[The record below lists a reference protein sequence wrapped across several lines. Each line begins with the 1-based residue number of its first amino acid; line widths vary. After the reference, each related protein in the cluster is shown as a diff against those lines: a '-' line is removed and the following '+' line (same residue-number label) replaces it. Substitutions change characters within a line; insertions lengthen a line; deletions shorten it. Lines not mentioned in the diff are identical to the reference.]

1 MHVHPHEIRAG
12 RRPPVPGGLRR
23 YGQKFSPKVYTQP
36 QLFACLVL
44 KQFFKT
50 DYRGIEQMLIDLPDL
65 VNVLQLK
72 AVPHFTTLQ
81 KACQRLLARQHDADA
96 LLTATVRRFMR
107 RRTRVAR
114 AAMDSTGM
122 ACG

>member
-44 KQFFKT
+44 KVFFKT
-50 DYRGIEQMLIDLPDL
+50 DYRG
-65 VNVLQLK
+65 VTVLLEEWPEL
-72 AVPHFTTLQ
+72 AGALGLGLGRVPHWTTLQ
-81 KACQRLLARQHDADA
+81 KAGRRLLTCAAP
-96 LLTATVRRFMR
+96 TA
-107 RRTRVAR
+107 
-114 AAMDSTGM
+114 
-122 ACG
+122 C